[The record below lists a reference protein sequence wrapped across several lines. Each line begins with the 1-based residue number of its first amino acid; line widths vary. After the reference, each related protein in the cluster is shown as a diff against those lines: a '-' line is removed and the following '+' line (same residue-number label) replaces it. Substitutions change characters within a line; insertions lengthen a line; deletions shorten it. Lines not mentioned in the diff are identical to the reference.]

1 MKYCSVCGKEL
12 NDDASYCDKCGAK
25 TSDVG
30 TNDVA
35 RNENGTVIAKH
46 DETLSL
52 LAKILMILSCIGGAI
67 ALIPLAWCIP
77 MTVSY
82 WRAVEENRPVST
94 GFKVCTLIFVN
105 IIAGILMLCD
115 NKN

>member
-12 NDDASYCDKCGAK
+12 NDDAVFCDRCGAQVDK
-25 TSDVG
+25 QKRATDQ
-30 TNDVA
+30 
-35 RNENGTVIAKH
+35 NGTVVAKH

-52 LAKILMILSCIGGAI
+52 AAKILMILSCIGGAI

-94 GFKVCTLIFVN
+94 GLKVCTLIFVN

-115 NKN
+115 DKN